1 MTERLICLLVGY
13 VFGLFQTSYI
23 IGKMHKT
30 DIREHG
36 SGNAGTTNAL
46 RTFGKKAG
54 AMTLLGD
61 CLKCVLAIVA
71 VRLIFRNSAADV
83 MPLLAIYAAAGCV
96 LGHNFPINLGFRGGK
111 GIAASVGFLIAFD
124 WRLFVLCAIV
134 FFVIFF
140 LTHYVS
146 LCSLS
151 CYMVALIAL
160 IVRGEHGA
168 YGMDRSHTGDVR
180 GDGVPDLP
188 CVLETQ
194 SQYRET
200 GTWRRKQST
209 CRKIK
214 ERLKGSIYGKNQC
227 IGSRKLGNCTFS
239 PSEQ

>member
-61 CLKCVLAIVA
+61 CLKCVLAIVV

-124 WRLFVLCAIV
+124 WRIFVLCAIV

-168 YGMDRSHTGDVR
+168 YGMDRPHTLEMYGVMVFLTCLAFWRHRANIVRLVR
-180 GDGVPDLP
+180 GEENK
-188 CVLETQ
+188 VLVGK
-194 SQYRET
+194 S
-200 GTWRRKQST
+200 K
-209 CRKIK
+209 
-214 ERLKGSIYGKNQC
+214 KG
-227 IGSRKLGNCTFS
+227 
-239 PSEQ
+239 